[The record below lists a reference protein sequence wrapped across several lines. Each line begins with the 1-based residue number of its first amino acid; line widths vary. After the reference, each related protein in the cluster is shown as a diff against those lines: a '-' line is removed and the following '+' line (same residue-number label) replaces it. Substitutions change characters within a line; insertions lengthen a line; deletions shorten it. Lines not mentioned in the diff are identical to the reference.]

1 MLSKKIYLLI
11 LLILIGFGLFFY
23 NKQSSIKEEA
33 LAFYCDLS
41 NKDCE
46 FLLNGK
52 KIFIKSSEKPIIPM
66 DEFELFIENLGEY
79 KNLRAKIFGLNMYMG
94 DIFVDFDKIDKNSY
108 KANILLSSCPLD
120 VMIYRILLFNGDKK
134 LDIAFDFEV
143 KK

>member
-1 MLSKKIYLLI
+1 MLAKKIYLLI
-11 LLILIGFGLFFY
+11 LLVLISFGLFFY
-23 NKQSSIKEEA
+23 NKQNSVKEEI
-33 LAFYCDLS
+33 LVFYCDL
-41 NKDCE
+41 NNEDCE
-46 FLLNGK
+46 FLLNDR

-66 DEFELFIENLGEY
+66 NEFEFFIENLGEY

-94 DIFVDFDKIDKNSY
+94 DIFVDFEKMDKNSY

-120 VMIYRILLFNGDKK
+120 VMIYRILLFDGDKK